1 MFTHYLNIIL
11 VCLKQVMLLQNMV
24 RRLLRIINTHR
35 TAVLRI
41 RTHTMQNSTY
51 TGIRRLL
58 LIRNTPL
65 QQYYYYYYYY
75 YYVYAPTTH
84 IHHAKQYVCVDFYS

>member
-41 RTHTMQNSTY
+41 RTHTSPCKPVR
-51 TGIRRLL
+51 IRRLL
-58 LIRNTPL
+58 FIRNTPL
-65 QQYYYYYYYY
+65 QQYYY
-75 YYVYAPTTH
+75 VYAPTHT
-84 IHHAKQYVCVDFYS
+84 IQNSTYT